1 MSFDV
6 TPERRQGL
14 LNTTLDAVVKAAQEG
29 IVIVDD
35 EQLIV
40 MINPTAQRMFGYVA
54 DAVLGSPLT
63 RLMPPRFRSGHEA
76 LVRHFAETCVHGAG
90 ESGSLELVG
99 LRANAVE
106 FPIQAT
112 ISRMDVA
119 GAHGPRRYFLALF
132 RDLSEERALK
142 ERLHSLEELLPT
154 IYELAPVAIW
164 IAKDDEIVFANPAC
178 AKLFGIGDA
187 KTLLGRSIYSLLR
200 PQSHPLIR
208 RHISD
213 TLSGQARLAPVA
225 EVIARLDG
233 SMREVEI
240 VMVAMPDHGKTS
252 MQMVIND
259 VTLRHEEASLLEQSR
274 NELRQLSANAVEAR
288 EEERHR
294 IARELHDE
302 LGQRLTAL
310 KMDLSS
316 LRVGVSD
323 QGYRP
328 RIDAMLEMLDDTVA
342 SVRRIAADLRPLML
356 DDLGLNAAIRW
367 LVRDAAKR
375 MGIEVTVQLGEGDPP
390 LGKGASIALYRMV
403 QEALTNVA
411 RHARATVVQI
421 RMQQCHGEVVLSV
434 RDNGVGFPKQP
445 AQRAGSF
452 GLMGIRERAYMLGG
466 HLEVDNPPGGGGRI
480 TVHLPIG
487 ATSDTSTVLD
497 DGAPP

>member
-1 MSFDV
+1 MNLDV
-6 TPERRQGL
+6 MVERRHGL
-14 LNTTLDAVVKAAQEG
+14 RSTTLDAVVKAAQEG

-35 EQLIV
+35 SQLIV
-40 MINPTAQRMFGYVA
+40 MINPTAQRMFGYLA
-54 DAVLGSPLT
+54 GEVLGSPLT
-63 RLMPPRFRSGHEA
+63 RLIPKRFRNGHEA
-76 LVRHFAETCVHGAG
+76 LVHHFAETCVDGAG
-90 ESGSLELVG
+90 ERSGLELIG
-99 LRANAVE
+99 LRANAQE
-106 FPIQAT
+106 FPVQAT

-119 GAHGPRRYFLALF
+119 GAHGPRKFFLALL

-178 AKLFGIGDA
+178 ARLFGIDDA
-187 KTLLGRSIYSLLR
+187 KSLLGRSIYSLLR
-200 PQSHPLIR
+200 AESHPLIR
-208 RHISD
+208 RHMYS
-213 TLSGQARLAPVA
+213 TLSGQPRLAPVS

-233 SMREVEI
+233 SIREVEI
-240 VMVAMPDHGKTS
+240 VMVAMPDHGKS
-252 MQMVIND
+252 SLQMVISD
-259 VTLRHEEASLLEQSR
+259 VTLRREEASLLEQSR
-274 NELRQLSANAVEAR
+274 NELRQLSANAVDAR

-316 LRVGVSD
+316 LRAGVSE
-323 QGYRP
+323 QGYGP
-328 RIDAMLEMLDDTVA
+328 RIDAMLQMLDDTVA

-375 MGIEVTVQLGEGDPP
+375 MGIEITVQLGEGDPP
-390 LGKGASIALYRMV
+390 LGRSASIAVYRMV

-411 RHARATVVQI
+411 RHSRATEVQI
-421 RMQQCHGEVVLSV
+421 RMQQRKDEVVLSV
-434 RDNGVGFPKQP
+434 RDNGVGFPKLP
-445 AQRAGSF
+445 AQREGSF

-466 HLEVDNPPGGGGRI
+466 HLDVDNPPGGGGRI

-487 ATSDTSTVLD
+487 ATGDANAASEHGV
-497 DGAPP
+497 AP